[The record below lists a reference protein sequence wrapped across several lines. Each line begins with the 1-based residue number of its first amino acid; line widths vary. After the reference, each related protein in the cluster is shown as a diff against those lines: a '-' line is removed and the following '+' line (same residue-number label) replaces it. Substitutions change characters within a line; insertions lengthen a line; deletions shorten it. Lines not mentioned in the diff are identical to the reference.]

1 MASYNRVI
9 LLGNLC
15 RDPELRKTP
24 GGASVAELRLAVNEV
39 YKNRTT
45 GEKMEKTCYV
55 DVVVWNQQAELCQQ
69 YLHKGSPLLVEGRL
83 QYDEWKTPQG
93 ESRSKLRVTAERI
106 QFVGAKP
113 QQASADQHLS
123 DQSSGGARPQALP
136 TVTTNVPEPDPMTMD
151 PGNDDPPF

>member
-113 QQASADQHLS
+113 QQAD
-123 DQSSGGARPQALP
+123 GAPKPPMSP
-136 TVTTNVPEPDPMTMD
+136 TPPPVATGMPEPDPMTMD

>member
-24 GGASVAELRLAVNEV
+24 GGASVVELRLAVNEV

-45 GEKMEKTCYV
+45 GEKTEKTCYV

-93 ESRSKLRVTAERI
+93 ESRNKLRVAADRI
-106 QFVGAKP
+106 QFVGARP
-113 QQASADQHLS
+113 QNAEASAP
-123 DQSSGGARPQALP
+123 GAKPAAGAP
-136 TVTTNVPEPDPMTMD
+136 PSVIMPEPDPMTMD

>member
-24 GGASVAELRLAVNEV
+24 GGASVVELRLAVNEV

-45 GEKMEKTCYV
+45 GEKTEKTCYV

-93 ESRSKLRVTAERI
+93 ESRNKLRVAADRI
-106 QFVGAKP
+106 QFVGARP
-113 QQASADQHLS
+113 QQH
-123 DQSSGGARPQALP
+123 G
-136 TVTTNVPEPDPMTMD
+136 
-151 PGNDDPPF
+151 